1 MRRSKLGA
9 WGILTLSAA
18 LFTGIAAP
26 PAVSEAAQAPAAG
39 GCRADNHDL
48 ALKTVPDTSGQAQ
61 FQSIQ
66 FLSAKI
72 GRAAGNGFMIGTSDG
87 GCSWQAINNEGKF
100 DFQDM
105 QFQTNTTGY
114 IMAKNKAGGANLL
127 YKTTDGGTTLTQIH
141 TGAYAFNRVQFLS
154 EDIGYGFT
162 TSMTFR
168 TTNGGQTWDKVTTP
182 PNTRYVH
189 FTNQQDAWA
198 VVLVPGTGYEIKRTV
213 NGGKT
218 WANTLKVKSS
228 AIVGGQI
235 YGTGESNVWV
245 VLYGD
250 TGMSQTS
257 YSLFHTG
264 DAGAHWKQ
272 LVSNSTAGGGP
283 APGPQTSGLKGP
295 TGAPENMQ
303 IIGREAAYL
312 AASSGAYEK
321 VSIGRSLDDGQT
333 FKTITGIPG
342 YSGKLS
348 FTSAKNGF
356 AAINGTAAAIYG
368 TTDSGANW
376 TKKFSLPANH

>member
-1 MRRSKLGA
+1 MRRKKLGA
-9 WGILTLSAA
+9 LGVLTLTAA

-26 PAVSEAAQAPAAG
+26 PGTSEAAQAPAAG
-39 GCRADNHDL
+39 GCRADNNGL
-48 ALKTVPDTSGQAQ
+48 TLKTVPDTGDQAR

-66 FLSAKI
+66 FLSSKI

-87 GCSWQAINNEGKF
+87 GCSWQAINNEGKY

-105 QFQTNTTGY
+105 QFQTNVIGY
-114 IMAKNKAGGANLL
+114 VMAKNQAGGVNLL
-127 YKTTDGGTTLTQIH
+127 YKTTDGGTHLTQVH

-154 EDIGYGFT
+154 EDVGYGFT
-162 TSMTFR
+162 TTMTFK

-189 FTNQQDAWA
+189 FTNQNEAWA
-198 VVLVPGTGYEIKRTV
+198 VVLVPGSGYEIKRTV

-218 WANTLKVKSS
+218 WANTLKVKSE

-235 YGTGESNVWV
+235 YGTEESNVWV

-283 APGPQTSGLKGP
+283 APGPKIADLKGP

-303 IIGREAAYL
+303 IIGHEAAYL
-312 AASSGAYEK
+312 AASSSAYEK
-321 VSIGRSLDDGQT
+321 VSIGRSLDDGKT

-348 FTSAKNGF
+348 FPSAKNGF
-356 AAINGTAAAIYG
+356 IAVNGITAAIYG
-368 TTDSGANW
+368 TVDSGTTW
-376 TKKFSLPANH
+376 TKKFSLPASN